1 MEELSM
7 SKPIFEHENT
17 IDPMDYKAKLEYIM
31 QTMEEE
37 LFNGVELSKEKLK
50 ETVDKNPYLQRFQPK
65 LYYLR
70 NQIMPELTP
79 MQVNAKLNELLRIFK
94 PLTPTEAKN
103 LPDTNYLDALKWYM
117 QLISY
122 LNKYITFL
130 PSKQTFCAFAN
141 ITTAI
146 YNELLQDQ
154 NFSQVFN
161 SIEDYLVDAN
171 FTSSQAGMVD
181 NKTII
186 SKLQMKDAGHN
197 LIKSPEALT
206 INNYNTIDK
215 QQVNLQLERFQ
226 SMTKQINDKKRK

>member
-1 MEELSM
+1 M
-7 SKPIFEHENT
+7 SEPIFEHETSIN
-17 IDPMDYKAKLEYIM
+17 PMDYKAKLEYIT
-31 QTMEEE
+31 QTMDAE
-37 LFNGVELSKEKLK
+37 LFDQVEISKEKLEK
-50 ETVDKNPYLQRFQPK
+50 TIEQNPYLQRFQPK
-65 LYYLR
+65 LYYGR

-215 QQVNLQLERFQ
+215 QQVNLQLERFR
-226 SMTKQINDKKRK
+226 SMTKQITEKTKK